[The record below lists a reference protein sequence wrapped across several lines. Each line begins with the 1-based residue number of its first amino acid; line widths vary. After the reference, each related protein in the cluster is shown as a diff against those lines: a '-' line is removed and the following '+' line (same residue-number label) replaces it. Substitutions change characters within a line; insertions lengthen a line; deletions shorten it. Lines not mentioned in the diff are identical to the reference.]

1 MVEEGVCSF
10 RAFTAGSVRM
20 TSPTALSLKIR
31 ILWESISETLPYYP
45 LIFNIENKKMPYLNN
60 LL

>member
-20 TSPTALSLKIR
+20 TSPTALSLR
-31 ILWESISETLPYYP
+31 IKNFWESISETLAYYP
-45 LIFNIENKKMPYLNN
+45 LIFNRKQELHENGYRN
-60 LL
+60 